1 MDSVHFSHKASVF
14 HGRTVPEEGSIE
26 GYAAI
31 INAYKLKVPIPDLIS
46 LISTKNRKYKTDS
59 WNVLT
64 PKHQPV
70 DSLYNQLI
78 FAFKYE
84 GINLILLK
92 KLFETLKETDVLN
105 MVQIEPSG
113 QYSRKIW
120 FLYEW
125 LINKK
130 LEITDAD
137 TKIKYIQLV
146 DEKLQ
151 YAMAGGEKSSRH
163 RIINN
168 LPGTPDFCPLIRKTP
183 KLEQYIAADFAQQK
197 NAYLKNIHKDI
208 LQRAS
213 AFLLLKDS
221 KASFSIEG
229 ESPKN
234 QRAARWG
241 QAIGQAGMNDLSKEE
256 LLRLQQVVIANSR
269 FVEMGFRKKGG
280 FVGEHDRTTGEPIPD
295 HISARWKDLD
305 QLMEGFIATAKLLQ
319 ESETDAVIAAAV
331 VAFGFVFI
339 HPFEDGNGRIHRY
352 LIHHVLAKKQFS
364 QQGIIFPVS
373 ASILDHIDDYRKVLE
388 SYSHPLLDYIE
399 WKETK
404 DHNVEVLNETADYYR
419 YFDATKQAEFLYECV
434 QDTIE
439 RIIPEEIK
447 YLTKYDQFK
456 RYLESEFDMPD
467 KTVALMVRFLEQNN
481 GNLSKRAREREF
493 DALTDNEVVDIEL
506 NFNTIF
512 NTNA

>member
-1 MDSVHFSHKASVF
+1 MNSVHFSYKASVF
-14 HGRTVPEEGSIE
+14 HGRTIPEEGSIE
-26 GYAAI
+26 GYASI
-31 INAYKLKVPIPDLIS
+31 INAYNLEVPIPDIIF

-64 PKHQPV
+64 PKHKPE

-92 KLFETLKETDVLN
+92 KLFEKLNETDVLN
-105 MVQIEPSG
+105 MVQTEPSG
-113 QYSRKIW
+113 QYCRKIW

-130 LEITDAD
+130 LEIPDAD
-137 TKIKYIQLV
+137 TKIKYTPLV

-151 YAMAGGEKSSRH
+151 YAMGDGEKSSRH

-168 LPGTPDFCPLIRKTP
+168 LPGTADFCPLIRKTP
-183 KLEQYIAADFAQQK
+183 KLEKYIDEDFSQQK
-197 NAYLKNIHKDI
+197 NKYLNEIHKDI

-256 LLRLQQVVIANSR
+256 LLRLQQIVIASSR

-305 QLMEGFIATAKLLQ
+305 QLMDGFIAAEKLLQ
-319 ESETDAVIAAAV
+319 ESETDAVIAAAII
-331 VAFGFVFI
+331 AFGFV
-339 HPFEDGNGRIHRY
+339 
-352 LIHHVLAKKQFS
+352 
-364 QQGIIFPVS
+364 
-373 ASILDHIDDYRKVLE
+373 
-388 SYSHPLLDYIE
+388 
-399 WKETK
+399 
-404 DHNVEVLNETADYYR
+404 
-419 YFDATKQAEFLYECV
+419 
-434 QDTIE
+434 
-439 RIIPEEIK
+439 
-447 YLTKYDQFK
+447 
-456 RYLESEFDMPD
+456 
-467 KTVALMVRFLEQNN
+467 
-481 GNLSKRAREREF
+481 
-493 DALTDNEVVDIEL
+493 
-506 NFNTIF
+506 
-512 NTNA
+512 

>member
-1 MDSVHFSHKASVF
+1 MNSVHFSYKASVF
-14 HGRTVPEEGSIE
+14 HGRTIPEEGSIE
-26 GYAAI
+26 GYASI
-31 INAYKLKVPIPDLIS
+31 INAYNLEVPIPDIIS

-64 PKHQPV
+64 PKHKPE

-92 KLFETLKETDVLN
+92 KLFEKLKETDVLD
-105 MVQIEPSG
+105 MVQTEPSG
-113 QYSRKIW
+113 QYCRKIW

-130 LEITDAD
+130 LEVPDAD
-137 TKIKYIQLV
+137 TKIKYTPLV

-151 YAMAGGEKSSRH
+151 YAMADGEKSSRH

-168 LPGTPDFCPLIRKTP
+168 LPGTADFCPLISKTP
-183 KLEQYIAADFAQQK
+183 KLEQYIAADYAQQK
-197 NAYLKNIHKDI
+197 NTYLKNIHKDI

-229 ESPKN
+229 ESPKS

-241 QAIGQAGMNDLSKEE
+241 KAIGQAGMNDLSKEE

-269 FVEMGFRKKGG
+269 FVNMGFRKKGG

-319 ESETDAVIAAAV
+319 ESEMDAVIAAAI

-388 SYSHPLLDYIE
+388 SYSHSLLDYIE
-399 WKETK
+399 WIETK
-404 DHNVEVLNETADYYR
+404 DHNVEVLNETMDYYR

-447 YLTKYDQFK
+447 YLTNYDQFK
-456 RYLESEFDMPD
+456 RYLENEFDMPD

-481 GNLSKRAREREF
+481 GNLSKRAREKEF
-493 DALTDNEVVDIEL
+493 DALTDKEVIDIEL
-506 NFNTIF
+506 NFNHIF
-512 NTNA
+512 NTDA